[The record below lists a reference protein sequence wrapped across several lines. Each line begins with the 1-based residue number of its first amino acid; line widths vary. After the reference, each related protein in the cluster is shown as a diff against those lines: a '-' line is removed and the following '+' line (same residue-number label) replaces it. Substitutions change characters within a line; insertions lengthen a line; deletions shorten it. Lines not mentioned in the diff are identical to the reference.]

1 MDIARR
7 YLFIARWCSVHGE
20 TSEFLTFSYLCP
32 TPPNPSPAP
41 YYQRAPV
48 SRTGN
53 QSKMPPPQKKRNKK
67 HRKLR
72 SRRTMWL
79 GRVYIHSVLKFE
91 SRARYIL
98 SYFTQFPCTWMQLF
112 GKLLHVQIEYEHIK
126 TVILF
131 DLSTYKIFF
140 QPISHYILTCGE
152 YSFLLFFTCFLK
164 VHVHH
169 VLLILNPI

>member
-1 MDIARR
+1 MFGAWRDIGIFNFQLSLPDPSQPLPRPILPESPGVQDR
-7 YLFIARWCSVHGE
+7 QSVQNA
-20 TSEFLTFSYLCP
+20 
-32 TPPNPSPAP
+32 TPP
-41 YYQRAPV
+41 
-48 SRTGN
+48 
-53 QSKMPPPQKKRNKK
+53 PPKKRNKK

-72 SRRTMWL
+72 NRRTMWP